1 MWVSQNARIFGKN
14 WYCYYE
20 FNNEQTHSNRMLSE
34 KDFERHVCHM
44 PKYIKKKILKNL
56 NSSSGQNNCVK
67 SIISHLWQFLLLRKT
82 ICNKKT

>member
-1 MWVSQNARIFGKN
+1 MLEYLEKTGIVITSLTTNRHI
-14 WYCYYE
+14 
-20 FNNEQTHSNRMLSE
+20 QTECCL
-34 KDFERHVCHM
+34 KKTCHM